1 MNKNTLPNMPV
12 WAAIVSASCVPYFY
26 HDFECPREW
35 EYPVSGQNSY
45 YEYIV
50 NEYFKCNILDY
61 QKAKYLSGN
70 IISSLPMELLTNETI
85 LSKMFAFDPDQK
97 DEPYLHIGFA
107 FDSHQE
113 DYENGSHVLKRNYLK
128 VGLFDAVK
136 TKYSLP
142 DEIKTNHNC

>member
-45 YEYIV
+45 SEYIV
-50 NEYFKCNILDY
+50 NEYFKCNIFDY
-61 QKAKYLSGN
+61 KKAKYLSGN

-85 LSKMFAFDPDQK
+85 LSKMFAFDPDQ
-97 DEPYLHIGFA
+97 
-107 FDSHQE
+107 
-113 DYENGSHVLKRNYLK
+113 
-128 VGLFDAVK
+128 
-136 TKYSLP
+136 
-142 DEIKTNHNC
+142 